1 MFRVSSLHAPPIS
14 FHSIS
19 RIRGF
24 DRSTVVDPFMPF
36 STSILHAVCTSP
48 LPPRRNV
55 DRNRNDFLFDLVT
68 FLSLL
73 LFSFFRLSSPSPRFE
88 GSSIQDT
95 KCRVEEF
102 SIDDETKPSR
112 FLFVFSSFSFL
123 LIVLEVSEKLH
134 SASDG
139 RRSR

>member
-1 MFRVSSLHAPPIS
+1 
-14 FHSIS
+14 
-19 RIRGF
+19 
-24 DRSTVVDPFMPF
+24 MPF

-73 LFSFFRLSSPSPRFE
+73 LFSFFRLSSPSPPFE

-95 KCRVEEF
+95 KCRAEEF

-112 FLFVFSSFSFL
+112 FFFFFFL

>member
-48 LPPRRNV
+48 LPPRRN

-68 FLSLL
+68 FLSFL
-73 LFSFFRLSSPSPRFE
+73 LFSFYRLSSPSPWFE

-95 KCRVEEF
+95 KCRAEEF
-102 SIDDETKPSR
+102 STDDETKPSR
-112 FLFVFSSFSFL
+112 FLSVFSFFFL